1 MSIAAPIVVVAPDS
15 LKGSCTAGEA
25 AAALAR
31 GVRAVLG
38 PTATVREVPLAD
50 GGEGTLDALIAAWD
64 GRIVSIPTTDALGR
78 AAIGRLGLHAPPPLS
93 RDDERSSTP
102 RPAAASVRAG
112 ALAIIETADANGLL
126 AVSDVPQQALDADSF
141 GVGTLVLAALDAG
154 ADELLLC
161 LGGSATSDGGAGL
174 LRALG
179 ARLLNAAGA
188 DVAPGARGLTELTT
202 IDLTGLDQRA
212 RAASWR
218 IACDVENPLTGPRG
232 AAAVFGPQ
240 KGATEDEV
248 VHIDAGLVRLTD
260 ALAPHSPLRPDELR
274 AQPGLGAAGGLALGP
289 VALMG
294 ATLVPGA
301 ELVSTA
307 VGLSAALADATLI
320 ITGEGR
326 FDRQSFDGKV
336 VSRVISDAPPG
347 TPVVVIAGS
356 VALSG
361 TELRAKGV
369 TAAFSIAPGP
379 ATLSELQ
386 SNCVELLSEAAAR
399 VCGVFIARG

>member
-78 AAIGRLGLHAPPPLS
+78 AAIGRLGLHAPPP
-93 RDDERSSTP
+93 
-102 RPAAASVRAG
+102 AAASVRAG

-188 DVAPGARGLTELTT
+188 DIAPGARGLTELTT

-248 VHIDAGLVRLTD
+248 VHIDAGIVRLTD

-307 VGLSAALADATLI
+307 VGLPAALADATLI

-361 TELRAKGV
+361 AELRAKGV